1 MEFRELPL
9 GEHIGHQEGTMS
21 RGDMQTPY
29 LPPFLC
35 PTVFYIWLFLSSILY
50 RKFLTVN
57 EVLTLWVVLVSY
69 QSGEEG
75 REPSGSIRII
85 RWKVGICEWILKW
98 GQSSGTVPLTC
109 GALRR
114 HLGLVSEWVCVRE
127 SLLHIWCQSIESRG
141 NGSSFRTQTPAI
153 QQWRQHRE
161 LNLGPPP
168 NSVTYANGPALAST
182 GFRAWICWLEGKEE
196 IVWTCTSSTLV

>member
-21 RGDMQTPY
+21 RGDIQTPY

-57 EVLTLWVVLVSY
+57 KVLTLWVVLVSY
-69 QSGEEG
+69 QSGKEG

-98 GQSSGTVPLTC
+98 GQSTGTVPLTC

-127 SLLHIWCQSIESRG
+127 SLLHIWCQEYWEQRKWFFISYTDPSYTTVKT
-141 NGSSFRTQTPAI
+141 SQRTKL
-153 QQWRQHRE
+153 R
-161 LNLGPPP
+161 
-168 NSVTYANGPALAST
+168 
-182 GFRAWICWLEGKEE
+182 
-196 IVWTCTSSTLV
+196 TSSKLRDLC